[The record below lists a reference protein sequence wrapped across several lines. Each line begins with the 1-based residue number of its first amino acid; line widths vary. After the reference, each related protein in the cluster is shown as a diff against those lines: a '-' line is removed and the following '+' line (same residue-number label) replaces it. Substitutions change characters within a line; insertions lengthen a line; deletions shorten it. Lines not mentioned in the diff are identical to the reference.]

1 MGSTPEKVDRIIAR
15 DTQTTWPDPW
25 SLVETDYSLNC
36 FGKVEASTK
45 ALGSVII
52 DCGDKHYNKGFTL
65 GYLYV

>member
-1 MGSTPEKVDRIIAR
+1 MGSTPAKVDRIIAR

-45 ALGSVII
+45 ALGSV
-52 DCGDKHYNKGFTL
+52 YTVTVLTTL
-65 GYLYV
+65 IKISGLSP